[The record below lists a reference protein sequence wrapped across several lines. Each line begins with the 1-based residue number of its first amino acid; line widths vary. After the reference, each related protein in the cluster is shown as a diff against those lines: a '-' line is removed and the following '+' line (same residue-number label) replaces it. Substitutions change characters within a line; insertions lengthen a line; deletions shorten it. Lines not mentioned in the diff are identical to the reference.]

1 MGYITVLLIA
11 LSLAVDAF
19 AVSVTNGIVVSDFR
33 RRHAV
38 KIGLYFGVFQFL
50 MPLIG
55 YALGSSF
62 EKLIEAYDHWIAFS
76 LLAIIGGSMIAE
88 SFKDEET
95 ECIGNSAKQFL
106 SPMRLVTQAIATSID
121 ALAVGISFAVTKTQ
135 NIFANALII
144 GVVAFVCS
152 FFGGIFGKKIGGI
165 FRCYASRIGG
175 IVLIGIG
182 IKILI
187 EHLLV

>member
-38 KIGLYFGVFQFL
+38 KIGLYFGFFQFM

-55 YALGSSF
+55 YALGSGF
-62 EKLIEAYDHWIAFS
+62 ENLIEAYDHWIAFL
-76 LLAIIGGSMIAE
+76 LLAIIGGSMIVE
-88 SFKDEET
+88 SFKDEEAET
-95 ECIGNSAKQFL
+95 VNNTAKEFL
-106 SPMRLVTQAIATSID
+106 KPSRLTTQAIATSID
-121 ALAVGISFAVTKTQ
+121 SLAVGVSFAVTRTQ
-135 NIFANALII
+135 NILSNALII
-144 GVVAFVCS
+144 GIVAFICS
-152 FFGGIFGKKIGGI
+152 FIGGIFGKRIGNI
-165 FRCYASRIGG
+165 FRCCASRIGG

-182 IKILI
+182 VKILL
-187 EHLLV
+187 EHLMA

>member
-1 MGYITVLLIA
+1 MGYIAVLLIA

-33 RRHAV
+33 RRHAAKV
-38 KIGLYFGVFQFL
+38 GLYFGFFQFV

-55 YALGSSF
+55 YALGSGF
-62 EKLIEAYDHWIAFS
+62 ERIIEAYDHWIAF
-76 LLAIIGGSMIAE
+76 LLLGIIGGNMIVE
-88 SFKDEET
+88 SFKQEEA
-95 ECIGNSAKQFL
+95 ENLGNTAKEFL
-106 SPMRLVTQAIATSID
+106 NPARLITQAIATSID

-135 NIFANALII
+135 NILTNALII

-152 FFGGIFGKKIGGI
+152 FIGGIFGKKIGSV
-165 FRCYASRIGG
+165 FRRYAGRIGG

-182 IKILI
+182 VKILL
-187 EHLLV
+187 EHLLA